1 VRLPTLLVT
10 FLTTSAL
17 AASPALAT
25 TIVTPDGK
33 VAQPYQTWV
42 NNSYVPT
49 PAGTVVLHLE
59 SCPAGAS
66 AEWAAACAMP
76 AQNAI
81 YLGRE
86 AQYKD
91 RFFHELGHIYDATR
105 MTDPLRQSFEAV
117 IGRHDSWAWTPTSV
131 NPPIEQFA
139 EAYSMCARHKS
150 IKEYAYGMYDYM
162 PSPAEH
168 AKACSVIRRATPAGL
183 RRRA

>member
-1 VRLPTLLVT
+1 VRLPILLVT
-10 FLTTSAL
+10 FLATLVL
-17 AASPALAT
+17 AAPSFAT

-42 NNSYVPT
+42 DHSYVPT

-66 AEWAAACAMP
+66 AEWAAACSMP
-76 AQNAI
+76 AQNTI

-91 RFFHELGHIYDATR
+91 RFFHELGHLFDADD
-105 MTDPLRQSFEAV
+105 MTDPLRTSFESV
-117 IGRHDSWAWTPTSV
+117 IRRPGVWAWTATAK

-139 EAYSMCARHKS
+139 EAYSMCARHRTLR
-150 IKEYAYGMYDYM
+150 ELAYGMYDYM
-162 PSPAEH
+162 PTPATH
-168 AKACSVIRRATPAGL
+168 LRACRVIRRAA
-183 RRRA
+183 AAV